1 MITWLNH
8 TAQLWANY
16 FGLMTLQNAVFL
28 GGILLVLYLFRKHN
42 ARFLRLIALLGLLK
56 LFLPPVLFPGSR
68 TGILYLNLQSPAAG
82 APMAGDLPAA
92 THLTLSPETLAMLGW
107 GLIALGVL
115 IYAALQFLPV
125 IRILRTATP
134 VTPPDVQEGAPEFTV
149 YQSSEVNS
157 PMVLSILRPRIL
169 VPATWEKLSP
179 KARTGII
186 RHELAHIRQKDHLIG
201 LAQILALGLHF
212 FNPLVWILV
221 KKLNIYSEITCDET
235 AIAGHNLDARD
246 YLRSLIDVAGSSIE
260 RESRPPLAVPAF
272 SEAYHNLRSRIRYQ
286 LGQQQ
291 GKIPGISWKHI
302 LVLLI
307 FGLLMVPFSCDYFQ
321 QGQNTL
327 IAPEAPTPDVQTE
340 QKPPAIP
347 DTAAVKFVPYDQPPQ
362 LIGGM
367 QALQSLVK
375 YPPLAKA
382 AGIEGA
388 VIVQTFINEQGE
400 VTRVVV
406 VKGIPNSGLDEAAV
420 QAVRQTRW
428 EPARQQGDRAVGVW
442 YSIPIVFR
450 MKSEST
456 K

>member
-68 TGILYLNLQSPAAG
+68 TGILYLNLQSPAAA

-115 IYAALQFLPV
+115 IYAALRFLPV

-134 VTPPDVQEGAPEFTV
+134 VTPPDAQEGAPGFTV
-149 YQSSEVNS
+149 YQSPEVNS
-157 PMVLSILRPRIL
+157 PMVLSVFRPRIL

-179 KARTGII
+179 NARTGII

-212 FNPLVWILV
+212 FNPLVWILI
-221 KKLNIYSEITCDET
+221 KKLNVYSEITCDET

-246 YLRSLIDVAGSSIE
+246 YLRSLIDVAESSTLKD
-260 RESRPPLAVPAF
+260 SRTPLAVPAF
-272 SEAYHNLRSRIRYQ
+272 SETYHHLRSRIRYQ
-286 LGQQQ
+286 LGRQQ
-291 GKIPGISWKHI
+291 GRIPGISGKHI

-321 QGQNTL
+321 QGQETL
-327 IAPEAPTPDVQTE
+327 TAPQTPATQAE
-340 QKPPAIP
+340 KKPPAIP
-347 DTAAVKFVPYDQPPQ
+347 DTAMAKFVPYDQPPQ

-375 YPPLAKA
+375 YPPAAKA
-382 AGIEGA
+382 AGIQGA
-388 VIVQTFINEQGE
+388 VIVQAFINEQGE
-400 VTRVVV
+400 VTQVVV
-406 VKGIPNSGLDEAAV
+406 VKGVPNSGLDEAAV
-420 QAVRQTRW
+420 EAVRQTRW
-428 EPARQQGDRAVGVW
+428 EPAQQGDRAVRVW
-442 YSIPIVFR
+442 YSIPIIFR
-450 MKSEST
+450 IKTESAQ
-456 K
+456 